1 MKVKNKGW
9 HLCELSAQ
17 QTIHMNCQGL
27 LSQKKKKKIRMLA
40 SVVVTAQQTIHMKC
54 QGLLSQKEIK
64 NVGFSSCDWH
74 F

>member
-1 MKVKNKGW
+1 
-9 HLCELSAQ
+9 
-17 QTIHMNCQGL
+17 
-27 LSQKKKKKIRMLA
+27 MLA

-64 NVGFSSCDWH
+64 NVRFSSCDWH

>member
-27 LSQKKKKKIRMLA
+27 LSQKKKKK
-40 SVVVTAQQTIHMKC
+40 K
-54 QGLLSQKEIK
+54 KK
-64 NVGFSSCDWH
+64 KK
-74 F
+74 